1 MFIDPVVHER
11 FVQDFGL
18 NMLNTLTAQDHRQ
31 VAHKRRIHVFDERG
45 GVMGG
50 TAATIQEYQNLTT
63 GVFHSKTRNV
73 VGVKYRCIPNDLER
87 PVIGAFHTHPALYD
101 DDVAK
106 VRRRIDQLLW
116 LSEMDKVA
124 FFKQHEMYGY
134 EWHFIGC
141 VDIACFNIHDL
152 EREVPYPRYVL
163 RYPRLEQLM
172 EQLRPEILHYDRIL
186 GTAGEAP
193 RALRR
198 GTLHEIVCNLTQ
210 QEGRVEEILGRQDHE
225 AARLLGRRVAQECQ
239 LRGLTATQVSQL
251 LSKSMAP
258 VTVLQGASGAP
269 GPIDSFR
276 AQVLSTYDRLA
287 QLV

>member
-45 GVMGG
+45 GVFGG
-50 TAATIQEYQNLTT
+50 SAATIQEYQNLTT

-73 VGVKYRCIPNDLER
+73 VGVKYRCIPNDLDR
-87 PVIGAFHTHPALYD
+87 PVMGAFHTHPALYD

-152 EREVPYPRYVL
+152 KRDVPYPRYVL

-186 GTAGEAP
+186 GTACDAP
-193 RALRR
+193 RTLRR

-210 QEGRVEEILGRQDHE
+210 QDGRVEDILEKHDHE
-225 AARLLGRRVAQECQ
+225 AARQLGRRVAQECQ
-239 LRGLTATQVSQL
+239 LRGLTASQVSQL
-251 LSKSMAP
+251 LGKSIAP
-258 VTVLQGASGAP
+258 SPLLASHGGPA
-269 GPIDSFR
+269 PIDSFR
-276 AQVLSTYDRLA
+276 SQVMNTYDRLA